1 MYGIMVLFSGPLMPH
16 IMILVVSMTSAI
28 QVLEIGGVV
37 PVFKPAKR
45 QG

>member
-1 MYGIMVLFSGPLMPH
+1 MILFPGPLMPH
-16 IMILVVSMTSAI
+16 IMILSVSMTPAI
-28 QVLEIGGVV
+28 PVLEIRGVV